1 MNNSV
6 VVFFFTSSNHLSNVK
21 TLQSIY
27 RQDYR
32 HIRLI
37 VCNDCTSG
45 FESERLLNNFEHD
58 RPENIE
64 YIVFQENE
72 RHIGEFRSQAQFW
85 SRLTDAFFFTIHS
98 GEYFTSPS
106 ALRSCVQKLKENGS
120 VCAVACNCS
129 CWDSSFRALQEEYT
143 AAAFLAGVGNA
154 TGGIR
159 DCMVLYRVSA
169 LRDIP
174 LQLDE
179 TCTHISQQVV
189 PYLLEQ
195 GKRIAVLEKSICR
208 FSDES
213 LDPMLAPIP
222 TEFGRHTL
230 ENIERLLRERTQDQP
245 TPETALFQAQP
256 NIPQKKSKRNL
267 FLMLSKLS
275 TVSRILLYAVA
286 ALLLFTAGALF
297 LNLHTGLFTVMGI
310 GFLVL
315 AVLAAVFTVGML
327 GCNLYLKKNPQRLVQ

>member
-1 MNNSV
+1 MKNSV

-58 RPENIE
+58 RPDNIE

-72 RHIGEFRSQAQFW
+72 RPLGEFRSQAQFW

-98 GEYFTSPS
+98 GEYFASPS
-106 ALRSCVQKLKENGS
+106 SVRSCVQKLKENGS
-120 VCAVACNCS
+120 VCAVVCNCDRR
-129 CWDSSFRALQEEYT
+129 DSSFRVVEKEY
-143 AAAFLAGVGNA
+143 AAADILAGAAGQVCEL
-154 TGGIR
+154 R

-169 LRDIP
+169 LQATTFRPDDT
-174 LQLDE
+174 L
-179 TCTHISQQVV
+179 THISRQLV
-189 PYLLEQ
+189 PHLLAQ
-195 GKRIAVLEKSICR
+195 GNRVTVLDKDICH

-213 LDPMLAPIP
+213 IDPMLAPVP
-222 TEFGRHTL
+222 AEFGSHTL
-230 ENIERLLRERTQDQP
+230 ENIENLLREQQAQP
-245 TPETALFQAQP
+245 AQKTALFQAQP
-256 NIPQKKSKRNL
+256 DISKKHSGRNI
-267 FLMLSKLS
+267 FLLLSKLS
-275 TVSRILLYAVA
+275 TVSRILLYAIVT
-286 ALLLFTAGALF
+286 LLLFTAGGLF
-297 LNLHTGLFTVMGI
+297 LNLGAGLFTVMGI

-315 AVLAAVFTVGML
+315 AVLAAFWTAGML
-327 GCNLYLKKNPQRLVQ
+327 VCNLYLKKNPQRLVK